1 MLICFLS
8 KDNGK
13 IIMSNESALIK
24 TWHKFKKWPCGNWL
38 FSKAV
43 CFKAPYFGSMK
54 PTILDLKAGHCS
66 AVVKNTRRVHNH
78 IGTIHAI
85 AQCNLAE
92 LCAGVM
98 VDATVPHKSHRWI
111 PKGMTVQYLAKVD
124 TDVTAIAEIE
134 LPHQWTDKEDLVV
147 PVKLYN
153 TRNELVFTADITMY
167 ITKKK

>member
-1 MLICFLS
+1 
-8 KDNGK
+8 
-13 IIMSNESALIK
+13 MSDKSVVLK
-24 TWHKFKKWPCGNWL
+24 TWLKLKNLPLGNWL
-38 FSKAV
+38 FSKVV

-54 PTILDLKAGHCS
+54 PTILDVKEGYCS
-66 AVVKNTRRVHNH
+66 AVVKNRRSVHNH

-98 VDATVPHKSHRWI
+98 VDATVPYKTHRWI

-124 TDVTAIAEIE
+124 TDVTAVAEITM
-134 LPHQWTDKEDLVV
+134 PRQWQDKEDLVV

-153 TRNELVFTADITMY
+153 TRSELVFTADITMY
-167 ITKKK
+167 VTKKK

>member
-1 MLICFLS
+1 
-8 KDNGK
+8 
-13 IIMSNESALIK
+13 MSDKSAVLK
-24 TWHKFKKWPCGNWL
+24 TWLKLKKLPFGNWL
-38 FSKAV
+38 FTKAV
-43 CFKAPYFGSMK
+43 CVKAPYFASMK
-54 PTILDLKAGHCS
+54 PYILDVRDGYCS
-66 AVVKNTRRVHNH
+66 AVVKNRRSVHNH

-98 VDATVPHKSHRWI
+98 VDATVPYKTHRWI
-111 PKGMTVQYLAKVD
+111 PKGMTVNYLAKVD
-124 TDVTAIAEIE
+124 TDVTAIAEIQ
-134 LPHQWTDKEDLVV
+134 LPRSWIDKEDLVV

>member
-1 MLICFLS
+1 
-8 KDNGK
+8 
-13 IIMSNESALIK
+13 MSDKSATLK
-24 TWHKFKKWPCGNWL
+24 TWLKLKKLPLGNWL
-38 FSKAV
+38 FTKAV

-54 PTILDLKAGHCS
+54 PYILDVKDGYCS
-66 AVVKNTRRVHNH
+66 AVVKNRRSVHNH

-98 VDATVPHKSHRWI
+98 VDATVPYKTHRWI
-111 PKGMTVQYLAKVD
+111 PKGMTVNYLAKVD
-124 TDVTAIAEIE
+124 TDVTAIAEIQ
-134 LPHQWTDKEDLVV
+134 LPRPWIDKEDLVV

>member
-1 MLICFLS
+1 
-8 KDNGK
+8 
-13 IIMSNESALIK
+13 MSNESALIK

-98 VDATVPHKSHRWI
+98 VDATVSHKTHRWI

-124 TDVTAIAEIE
+124 TDVTAIAEIK
-134 LPHQWTDKEDLVV
+134 LPHQWIDKEDLVV

>member
-1 MLICFLS
+1 
-8 KDNGK
+8 
-13 IIMSNESALIK
+13 MSNESALIK

-98 VDATVPHKSHRWI
+98 VGATVPHKTHRWI

-134 LPHQWTDKEDLVV
+134 LPHQWIDKEDLVV

-153 TRNELVFTADITMY
+153 IRNELVFTADITMY

>member
-1 MLICFLS
+1 MSGGSVL
-8 KDNGK
+8 K
-13 IIMSNESALIK
+13 IWRRVTKL
-24 TWHKFKKWPCGNWL
+24 PYGNWL

-43 CFKAPYFGSMK
+43 CFKAPYFGSIK
-54 PTILDLKAGHCS
+54 PYILELRDGHCS
-66 AVVKNTRRVHNH
+66 AVVKKRRKVFNH

-98 VDATVPHKSHRWI
+98 VDATVPSKTHRWI
-111 PKGMTVQYLAKVD
+111 PKGMTVKYLAKVD
-124 TDVTAIAEIE
+124 TDVTAIAEI
-134 LPHQWTDKEDLVV
+134 PMPRQWHDKEDLVV

-167 ITKKK
+167 ITEKK

>member
-1 MLICFLS
+1 
-8 KDNGK
+8 
-13 IIMSNESALIK
+13 MSDKSAVLK
-24 TWHKFKKWPCGNWL
+24 TWLKLKKLPFGNWL
-38 FSKAV
+38 FTKAV
-43 CFKAPYFGSMK
+43 CVKAPYFASMK
-54 PTILDLKAGHCS
+54 PYILDVRDGYCS
-66 AVVKNTRRVHNH
+66 AVVKNRRSVHNH

-98 VDATVPHKSHRWI
+98 VDATVPYKTHRWI
-111 PKGMTVQYLAKVD
+111 PKGMTVNYLAKVD
-124 TDVTAIAEIE
+124 TDVTAIAQIE
-134 LPHQWTDKEDLVV
+134 SPRQWIDKEDLVV

>member
-1 MLICFLS
+1 MRRA
-8 KDNGK
+8 
-13 IIMSNESALIK
+13 MSNQSPLVS
-24 TWHKFKKWPCGNWL
+24 TWQKFNKFPYGKWF
-38 FSKAV
+38 FSQAV

-54 PTILDLKAGHCS
+54 PYIEELKEGHCR
-66 AVVKNTRRVHNH
+66 ALVKNRRRVHNH

-98 VDATVPHKSHRWI
+98 VDATVPKKTHRWI
-111 PKGMTVQYLAKVD
+111 PKGMTVRYLAKVD
-124 TDVTAIAEIE
+124 TDVSAIAAID
-134 LPHQWTDKEDLVV
+134 LPHKWIDKEDLVV

-167 ITKKK
+167 ITEKK

>member
-1 MLICFLS
+1 MN
-8 KDNGK
+8 KQ
-13 IIMSNESALIK
+13 SALLKIWSK
-24 TWHKFKKWPCGNWL
+24 CQLLPLGHWL

-43 CFKAPYFGSMK
+43 CFKAPYFGSIK
-54 PTILDLKAGHCS
+54 PTIVELRAGSCS
-66 AVVKNTRRVHNH
+66 AVVKNRRRVHNH

-98 VDATVPHKSHRWI
+98 VDASVPASTHRWI

-124 TDVTAIAEIE
+124 TDVKAVAEIDM
-134 LPHQWTDKEDLVV
+134 PRQWQNKEDLIV

-153 TRNELVFTADITMY
+153 DRNELVFTADITMY
-167 ITKKK
+167 ITEKTLTR

>member
-1 MLICFLS
+1 
-8 KDNGK
+8 
-13 IIMSNESALIK
+13 MSDKSAVLK
-24 TWHKFKKWPCGNWL
+24 TWLKLKKLPFGNWL
-38 FSKAV
+38 FTKAV
-43 CFKAPYFGSMK
+43 CVKAPYFASMK
-54 PTILDLKAGHCS
+54 PYILDVRDGYCS
-66 AVVKNTRRVHNH
+66 AVVKNRRSVHNH

-98 VDATVPHKSHRWI
+98 VDATVPYKTHRWI
-111 PKGMTVQYLAKVD
+111 PKGMTVNYLAKVD
-124 TDVTAIAEIE
+124 TDVTAIAEIQ
-134 LPHQWTDKEDLVV
+134 LPRPWIDKEDLVV

>member
-1 MLICFLS
+1 MNDKPLVLS
-8 KDNGK
+8 
-13 IIMSNESALIK
+13 
-24 TWHKFKKWPCGNWL
+24 TWLKLKNVPLGHWL
-38 FSKAV
+38 FTKIV

-54 PTILDLKAGHCS
+54 PVIIGLKEGYCS
-66 AVVKNTRRVHNH
+66 AIVKNRRSVHNH

-98 VDATVPHKSHRWI
+98 VDATVPYKTHRWI
-111 PKGMTVQYLAKVD
+111 PKGMTVKYLAKVD
-124 TDVTAIAEIE
+124 TDVTAVAEIE
-134 LPHQWTDKEDLVV
+134 MPRQWVDKEDLVV

-167 ITKKK
+167 ITYKK

>member
-1 MLICFLS
+1 MS
-8 KDNGK
+8 KQ
-13 IIMSNESALIK
+13 STVLK
-24 TWHKFKKWPCGNWL
+24 TWSRLNKMPFGNWL
-38 FSKAV
+38 FTKAV

-54 PTILDLKAGHCS
+54 PYILDLKEGYCS
-66 AVVKNTRRVHNH
+66 AVVKNRRSVHNH

-98 VDATVPHKSHRWI
+98 VDATVPYQTHRWI
-111 PKGMTVQYLAKVD
+111 PKGMTVRYLAKVD
-124 TDVTAIAEIE
+124 TDVTAIAEIQM
-134 LPHQWTDKEDLVV
+134 PRQWLDKEDLVV

-167 ITKKK
+167 VTKKK

>member
-1 MLICFLS
+1 
-8 KDNGK
+8 
-13 IIMSNESALIK
+13 MSNK
-24 TWHKFKKWPCGNWL
+24 TSLLSVWHRVKTLPLGRWL
-38 FSKAV
+38 FTKAV

-54 PTILDLKAGHCS
+54 PYILELRAGYCS
-66 AVVKNTRRVHNH
+66 ARVKNRRRVHNH

-98 VDATVPHKSHRWI
+98 VDATVPATTHRWI

-124 TDVTAIAEIE
+124 TDVTAIAEIA
-134 LPHQWTDKEDLVV
+134 LPHQWQDKEDLVV

-167 ITKKK
+167 ITAKK

>member
-1 MLICFLS
+1 MS
-8 KDNGK
+8 KQ
-13 IIMSNESALIK
+13 STVLK
-24 TWHKFKKWPCGNWL
+24 TWSRLNKMPFGNWL
-38 FSKAV
+38 FTKAV

-54 PTILDLKAGHCS
+54 PYILDLKEGYCS
-66 AVVKNTRRVHNH
+66 AVVKNRRSVHNH

-98 VDATVPHKSHRWI
+98 VDATVPYKTHRWI
-111 PKGMTVQYLAKVD
+111 PKRMTVSYLAKVD
-124 TDVTAIAEIE
+124 TDVTAIAEIQM
-134 LPHQWTDKEDLVV
+134 PRQWLDKEDLVV

-153 TRNELVFTADITMY
+153 TRNELVFSADITMY